1 MAALYSSL
9 ATLAGSGILA
19 MAGFFMGT
27 RVGKET
33 RDRAMM
39 REKYSE
45 LYQHF
50 YDLVERAE
58 KFEPKTWSSFSKLP
72 HQEPPVFALKRSGE
86 DSLFPERLV
95 ALMTEAEKALLVAGW
110 KLDSIKEKITD
121 LSLEK
126 FAAFGA
132 TKITPGSGSSNLVEP
147 KRIMRLSDEECRCA
161 AASILKSDAPTI
173 TMSGHKML
181 DGLRIEKANLSE
193 ESLLQFFIDLK
204 SAYSSDPEIDGAI
217 AELQGAIAKAQPVLK
232 ELKARIREP
241 HHFRE
246 TVNSALSDP
255 LRKRA

>member
-1 MAALYSSL
+1 MAALTSGF
-9 ATLAGSGILA
+9 ATLVISGVVA

-39 REKYSE
+39 REKYSA

-50 YDLVERAE
+50 YALTECAE

-95 ALMTEAEKALLVAGW
+95 AIMTDAEKALLVAGW
-110 KLDSIKEKITD
+110 KLESVNEKIKD

-126 FAAFGA
+126 FKAFGA
-132 TKITPGSGSSNLVEP
+132 TKITQGSGSSNPVEP
-147 KRIMRLSDEECRCA
+147 RRIMRLSDDECRRTA
-161 AASILKSDAPTI
+161 ALILKSDAPRI

-181 DGLRIEKANLSE
+181 DGLGIAKTDLSE
-193 ESLLQFFIDLK
+193 ETLSQLFVDLK
-204 SAYSSDPEIDGAI
+204 SAYSSDPEIDGAVV
-217 AELQGAIAKAQPVLK
+217 ELQGAISQAQPVLK

-241 HHFRE
+241 HHFWE